1 MIVGVIWRKPVLTH
15 ASIVCEGMLASVNS
29 VNTVCNV
36 DVLWPNGWMD
46 QDATWHGGRPR
57 PRHITLHIVSDDDPT
72 PYPLKGTQ
80 PVSPIFG
87 PYLLWPN
94 GWMDQDAA
102 CRDVGLG
109 QSDIVLDGVP
119 APLPKKGTQPSIFGP
134 HLLWP
139 NGWICLLYTSPS
151 PRDS

>member
-1 MIVGVIWRKPVLTH
+1 MICKTYVCINCLFVL
-15 ASIVCEGMLASVNS
+15 SIC
-29 VNTVCNV
+29 TVCNV

-119 APLPKKGTQPSIFGP
+119 APPPKKGHSHPLFGP
-134 HLLWP
+134 CLLWLP
-139 NGWICLLYTSPS
+139 TYLDPPDPHGAGSRLITGHFGPKTFRY
-151 PRDS
+151 